1 MALGIF
7 KRGKREQKAEMS
19 FIEHLDVLRAH
30 LFKAFVAIAVGA
42 VVAGIYNKFIIKQIL
57 LGPTHDTFPTYG
69 WVCSLGKALNLGNA
83 LCMQGIGLKMQST
96 TVSGQFSMW
105 FTVVLISGL
114 ILAFPYVFYQFWS
127 FIRPGLKKNELSQ
140 TRGVIFWVSFLFF
153 TGVLFGYFMV
163 TPYAL
168 NFFFNFQLDE
178 TIENRWTIN
187 SYIDMML
194 PIVLGSGLAFQMP
207 LVIFFLAKIGLV
219 TPTYLRTVRKYAV
232 VIIFIVAGIITPGPD
247 IISQLAVA
255 LPLLVLYEI
264 SILLTKRVEKQNA
277 EKEEKEWS

>member
-1 MALGIF
+1 
-7 KRGKREQKAEMS
+7 
-19 FIEHLDVLRAH
+19 
-30 LFKAFVAIAVGA
+30 
-42 VVAGIYNKFIIKQIL
+42 
-57 LGPTHDTFPTYG
+57 
-69 WVCSLGKALNLGNA
+69 
-83 LCMQGIGLKMQST
+83 
-96 TVSGQFSMW
+96 
-105 FTVVLISGL
+105 
-114 ILAFPYVFYQFWS
+114 
-127 FIRPGLKKNELSQ
+127 
-140 TRGVIFWVSFLFF
+140 
-153 TGVLFGYFMV
+153 
-163 TPYAL
+163 
-168 NFFFNFQLDE
+168 
-178 TIENRWTIN
+178 
-187 SYIDMML
+187 MML